1 MDWPAALFVS
11 GEAGQG
17 GQIEPAG
24 NFISL
29 MMTKIISAL
38 AKRTCYSF
46 TVILISV
53 AGGQAA
59 ALVGI
64 LYIIATVEF
73 PLAGYLSRLFLL
85 WGVLVLAAAMTH
97 YLLYGLGSA
106 VGGQWSLAWLKPLN
120 RNMDGL
126 SFIKDVP
133 ADDWPAVNRALEK
146 MPIAS
151 TKLAVSLALGV
162 VLVLVLGAHQIYQ
175 STAVDLTFIEG
186 GLIAVA
192 LYAMFSFTIIELV
205 TNTARLEARRKLA
218 RLDPEALP
226 PGRHRLSTK
235 LGMSLVLILI
245 SVVISRGVFTTPRI
259 NSSDY
264 VMAGFGIGILLLGYG
279 VAVLIFLSI
288 VRPLREIQES
298 AALLTSANR
307 AEFGSGSLDRE
318 FIDVAR
324 DVYGYARQIVQYR
337 RELQELNQALEKRV
351 TERTWELS
359 RANLELEKKIEEVR
373 QASLALR
380 TSEEK
385 HRLLVEKMQD
395 GVFLIRNGRLTFANQ
410 AFADMVGYDV
420 DELMQLEFEDLIA
433 PDDLDRVKEYYRRRL
448 SGNSV
453 PELYEFQMVH
463 RDGRT
468 MVSVLLS
475 VGLVQDAEGQTCSLG
490 ALKDVTA
497 LKAAEAER
505 AKRARLE
512 GVMAMAGA
520 ACHELNQ
527 PLQVACGQC
536 EIALLGL
543 TRDKNSQE
551 RFTIILEQ
559 LNRLCDLTGKI
570 QRITRDET
578 TEYLGGPPI
587 IDIHRASTKD

>member
-1 MDWPAALFVS
+1 
-11 GEAGQG
+11 
-17 GQIEPAG
+17 
-24 NFISL
+24 

-46 TVILISV
+46 AVILISV

-64 LYIIATVEF
+64 LYIIATAEF
-73 PLAGYLSRLFLL
+73 PLKGYLSWLFLL

-97 YLLYGLGSA
+97 YLLYGLASA
-106 VGGQWSLAWLKPLN
+106 AGKPWCLAWLKPLN
-120 RNMDGL
+120 RNTNGL
-126 SFIKDVP
+126 TFIDNVP
-133 ADDWPAVNRALEK
+133 PEDWPAVNRALER

-151 TKLAVSLALGV
+151 TGLSIALASGV
-162 VLVLVLGAHQIYQ
+162 VLILVVAAHLAYQ
-175 STAVDLTFIEG
+175 SIAVDLAFIEG

-192 LYAMFSFTIIELV
+192 LYTMFSFTIIELA
-205 TNTARLEARRKLA
+205 TNAARLEARRNLA

-226 PGRHRLSTK
+226 PGRHRLSIK
-235 LGMSLVLILI
+235 LGMFLVLILI
-245 SVVISRGVFTTPRI
+245 SVVISHGVF
-259 NSSDY
+259 SSPHTDSSGY
-264 VMAGFGIGILLLGYG
+264 TMAGFGIGILLLGYV

-288 VRPLREIQES
+288 VRPLKEIQES
-298 AALLTSANR
+298 AALLLSTNR

-324 DVYGYARQIVQYR
+324 GIYGYARQIVRYR

-359 RANLELEKKIEEVR
+359 RANWELEKKIEEVR

-380 TSEEK
+380 VSEEK

-395 GVFLIRNGRLTFANQ
+395 GVFLIQDDRLTFANQ

-433 PDDLDRVKEYYRRRL
+433 PEDLERVKNYYYRRM

-453 PELYEFQMVH
+453 PELYEFDMVH

-475 VGLVQDAEGQTCSLG
+475 VGLVQDADGRTYSLG
-490 ALKDVTA
+490 TLKDVTV

-527 PLQVACGQC
+527 PLQVAYGQC

-543 TRDKNSQE
+543 TKDQKARE
-551 RFTIILEQ
+551 RFTVILEQ

-587 IDIHRASTKD
+587 IDIDRASAKD